1 MYLLLNHKQLLYKI
15 LPYGCQ
21 MNFSDGERFAGQ
33 LERMGYKP
41 AEKLENADIIIIN
54 TCCVRESA
62 EKKIYGKIGEI
73 KHLKQQKP
81 DLILGIT
88 GCMAQKDGDAIFKKA
103 SHVDFVLGT
112 NKMYDLPAVLEEIF
126 ASRGHIVKLAGDY
139 DMPPNVEPA
148 ENNSLFAFVPIMYGC
163 NNFCTYVSFLT
174 FAVVNAVV
182 HRKKSLQK

>member
-41 AEKLENADIIIIN
+41 AEKLEDADIIIIN

-62 EKKIYGKIGEI
+62 EKKFTAKLAKSTFETT
-73 KHLKQQKP
+73 KP

-88 GCMAQKDGDAIFKKA
+88 GCMAQKDGDAIFKKGF
-103 SHVDFVLGT
+103 SC
-112 NKMYDLPAVLEEIF
+112 
-126 ASRGHIVKLAGDY
+126 R
-139 DMPPNVEPA
+139 
-148 ENNSLFAFVPIMYGC
+148 
-163 NNFCTYVSFLT
+163 FCPR
-174 FAVVNAVV
+174 
-182 HRKKSLQK
+182 HK

>member
-1 MYLLLNHKQLLYKI
+1 MLNHKQLLYKI

-41 AEKLENADIIIIN
+41 AEKLEDADIIIIN

-126 ASRGHIVKLAGDY
+126 ASRGHIV
-139 DMPPNVEPA
+139 
-148 ENNSLFAFVPIMYGC
+148 
-163 NNFCTYVSFLT
+163 
-174 FAVVNAVV
+174 NATKCRTS
-182 HRKKSLQK
+182 RK

>member
-41 AEKLENADIIIIN
+41 AEKLEDADIIIIN

-88 GCMAQKDGDAIFKKA
+88 GCMAQKDGDAIFKK
-103 SHVDFVLGT
+103 LL
-112 NKMYDLPAVLEEIF
+112 M
-126 ASRGHIVKLAGDY
+126 
-139 DMPPNVEPA
+139 
-148 ENNSLFAFVPIMYGC
+148 
-163 NNFCTYVSFLT
+163 
-174 FAVVNAVV
+174 
-182 HRKKSLQK
+182 

>member
-41 AEKLENADIIIIN
+41 AEKLEDADIIIIN

-81 DLILGIT
+81 DLILGII
-88 GCMAQKDGDAIFKKA
+88 KFVRFILKA
-103 SHVDFVLGT
+103 HG
-112 NKMYDLPAVLEEIF
+112 EIHHQLSF
-126 ASRGHIVKLAGDY
+126 FIIIGHFRSPSATYLTVSSR
-139 DMPPNVEPA
+139 
-148 ENNSLFAFVPIMYGC
+148 
-163 NNFCTYVSFLT
+163 
-174 FAVVNAVV
+174 
-182 HRKKSLQK
+182 